1 MSQRDE
7 NPEGVHLPLDPLPG
21 HSSRGRLERVLRRGE
36 FAVTAELNPPDSADP
51 QEVYDR
57 VAPFDGWVDAV
68 NAVDASGANCHMSSV
83 GICALLTRMGYAPVL
98 QVACRD
104 RNRIAIQGDV
114 LGAAAMGVANVLCLT
129 GDGVQAGDQPGAM
142 PVFDLDSISLLETIR
157 TMRDEARF
165 LSGRKITSPPRLF
178 LGAAA
183 NPFAPPYEFRPLRLA
198 KKVQAGAQF
207 AQTQYCFDV
216 PLFREFMARVRD
228 LGLHERCF
236 ILAGVGPLASAKSAR
251 WIRANVPGIHIPDG
265 VIARLEGAANQKL
278 EGKRICIEVMQQ
290 VKEIEGVSG
299 VHVMAY
305 RQEELVAEIVHESG
319 VLAGRRPWRRE
330 PQPDDRRVV
339 ERMHGLLGDPAK
351 QEIAPTDAAAE
362 AAHAREPREPVG

>member
-1 MSQRDE
+1 LIQRDE
-7 NPEGVHLPLDPLPG
+7 NPAGVHLPLDPLPG

-51 QEVYDR
+51 EDVYDR
-57 VAPFDGWVDAV
+57 AAPFEGWVDAV

-129 GDGVQAGDQPGAM
+129 GDGVQAGDQPGAL
-142 PVFDLDSISLLETIR
+142 PVFDLDSISLLETVR

-165 LSGRKITSPPRLF
+165 LSGRKITSPPHLF

-183 NPFAPPYEFRPLRLA
+183 NPFAPPYEFRALRLA
-198 KKVQAGAQF
+198 KKIEAGAQF
-207 AQTQYCFDV
+207 VQTQYCFDL
-216 PLFREFMARVRD
+216 PLFRQFMTQVGD
-228 LGLHERCF
+228 LGLTEKCF
-236 ILAGVGPLASAKSAR
+236 ILVGVGPLASAKAAR
-251 WIRANVPGIHIPDG
+251 WIRSNVPGIHIPDAI
-265 VIARLEGAANQKL
+265 IARLEGAKDQKQ
-278 EGKRICIEVMQQ
+278 EGKRICIEIMQET
-290 VKEIEGVSG
+290 KEIPGVSG

-305 RQEELVAEIVHESG
+305 RQEELVSEIVHESG

-330 PQPDDRRVV
+330 ASPDTQRVADRL
-339 ERMHGLLGDPAK
+339 HDILA
-351 QEIAPTDAAAE
+351 DAGK
-362 AAHAREPREPVG
+362 EPVP

>member
-1 MSQRDE
+1 MVQPDE
-7 NPEGVHLPLDPLPG
+7 NPAGVHLPLDPLPG

-51 QEVYDR
+51 EDVYDR
-57 VAPFDGWVDAV
+57 VAPFDGWVDAI

-114 LGAAAMGVANVLCLT
+114 LGAAAMGVANILCLT
-129 GDGVQAGDQPGAM
+129 GDGVQAGDQPGAL
-142 PVFDLDSISLLETIR
+142 PVFDLDSISLLETVR

-165 LSGRKITSPPRLF
+165 LSGRKITSTPHVF

-183 NPFAPPYEFRPLRLA
+183 NPFAPPYAFRALRLA
-198 KKVQAGAQF
+198 KKVAAGAQF

-216 PLFREFMARVRD
+216 PMFADFMRQVRD
-228 LGLHERCF
+228 LGLHEKCF
-236 ILAGVGPLASAKSAR
+236 VLVGVGPLASARAAK
-251 WIRANVPGIHIPDG
+251 WIRANVPGIHIPDTI
-265 VIARLEGAANQKL
+265 IARLEGAENQKQ
-278 EGKRICIEVMQQ
+278 EGKKICIEIMQQ
-290 VKEIEGVSG
+290 CREIVGIAG

-305 RQEELVAEIVHESG
+305 RQEELVAEIVRESG
-319 VLAGRRPWRRE
+319 VLAGRQPWRRE
-330 PQPDDRRVV
+330 ASPDTQRVADRLRNILADSK
-339 ERMHGLLGDPAK
+339 EPA
-351 QEIAPTDAAAE
+351 
-362 AAHAREPREPVG
+362 PVP

>member
-1 MSQRDE
+1 MSQLDV
-7 NPEGVHLPLDPLPG
+7 NPAGVHLPLDPLPG

-57 VAPFDGWVDAV
+57 VAPFEGWVDAI

-129 GDGVQAGDQPGAM
+129 GDGVQAGDQPGAL
-142 PVFDLDSISLLETIR
+142 PVFDLDCMSLLETVR
-157 TMRDEARF
+157 TMRDEGRF
-165 LSGRKITSPPRLF
+165 LSGRKITSPPHLF

-183 NPFAPPYEFRPLRLA
+183 NPFAQPLDYRPLRLA
-198 KKVQAGAQF
+198 KKIAAGAQF
-207 AQTQYCFDV
+207 VQTQYCFDV
-216 PLFREFMARVRD
+216 PLFRQFMSRVRD
-228 LGLHERCF
+228 LGLDQKCF
-236 ILAGVGPLASAKSAR
+236 ILAGVGPLASAKTAR
-251 WIRANVPGIHIPDG
+251 WIRTNVPGIHIPDA
-265 VIARLEGAANQKL
+265 VIARLEGAANPKQ
-278 EGKRICIEVMQQ
+278 EGKNICIEIMQE
-290 VKEIEGVSG
+290 VREIAGVSG

-330 PQPDDRRVV
+330 PEPDEARVA
-339 ERMHGLLGDPAK
+339 ERLQALRSDAAGPASPQPAK
-351 QEIAPTDAAAE
+351 S
-362 AAHAREPREPVG
+362 HEPVA

>member
-1 MSQRDE
+1 MSHLDV
-7 NPEGVHLPLDPLPG
+7 NPRGVHLPLDPLPG
-21 HSSRGRLERVLRRGE
+21 HTSRGRLERVLRRGE

-51 QEVYDR
+51 EEVYDR
-57 VAPFDGWVDAV
+57 VAPFEGWVDAI

-104 RNRIAIQGDV
+104 RNRIAIQGDI

-129 GDGVQAGDQPGAM
+129 GDGVQAGDQPGAF
-142 PVFDLDSISLLETIR
+142 PVFDLDSISLLETARI
-157 TMRDEARF
+157 MRDQGRF
-165 LSGRKITSPPRLF
+165 LSGRKITSPPHLF

-207 AQTQYCFDV
+207 VQTQYCFDV
-216 PLFREFMARVRD
+216 PLFRTFMQRVGD
-228 LGLHERCF
+228 LGLAEKCF
-236 ILAGVGPLASAKSAR
+236 ILAGVGPLASARSAR
-251 WIRANVPGIHIPDG
+251 WVRANVPGIHIPDP
-265 VIARLEGAANQKL
+265 VIARLEGAEDQKR
-278 EGKRICIEVMQQ
+278 EGKRICIEIMQECR
-290 VKEIEGVSG
+290 EIPGVSG

-319 VLAGRRPWRRE
+319 VLAGRQPWRRE
-330 PQPDDRRVV
+330 AAPSERRVAA
-339 ERMHGLLGDPAK
+339 RLQSLLS
-351 QEIAPTDAAAE
+351 E
-362 AAHAREPREPVG
+362 AAVDA

>member
-1 MSQRDE
+1 MSQLDV
-7 NPEGVHLPLDPLPG
+7 NPRGVHLPLDPLPG
-21 HSSRGRLERVLRRGE
+21 HTSRGRLERVLRRGE

-51 QEVYDR
+51 EDVYDR
-57 VAPFDGWVDAV
+57 VAPFEGWVDAI

-129 GDGVQAGDQPGAM
+129 GDGVQAGDQPGAF
-142 PVFDLDSISLLETIR
+142 PVFDLDSISLLETAR
-157 TMRDEARF
+157 VMRDEGRF
-165 LSGRKITSPPRLF
+165 LSGRKITSPPHLF

-198 KKVQAGAQF
+198 KKIQAGAQF
-207 AQTQYCFDV
+207 VQTQYCFDV
-216 PLFREFMARVRD
+216 PLFRTFMAHVRD
-228 LGLHERCF
+228 LGLADKCF
-236 ILAGVGPLASAKSAR
+236 ILAGVGPLASARAGR
-251 WIRANVPGIHIPDG
+251 WIRANVPGIHIPDA
-265 VIARLEGAANQKL
+265 VIARLEGADDQKR
-278 EGKRICIEVMQQ
+278 EGKRICIEIMQECR
-290 VKEIEGVSG
+290 EIPGVSG

-330 PQPDDRRVV
+330 AAPDERRVA
-339 ERMHGLLGDPAK
+339 ERLQSLLA
-351 QEIAPTDAAAE
+351 ETRVDA
-362 AAHAREPREPVG
+362 

>member
-1 MSQRDE
+1 MRQPDE
-7 NPEGVHLPLDPLPG
+7 NPAGVHLPLDPLPG

-51 QEVYDR
+51 EDVYDR
-57 VAPFDGWVDAV
+57 VSPFDGWVDAI

-104 RNRIAIQGDV
+104 RNRIAIQGDL
-114 LGAAAMGVANVLCLT
+114 LGASAMGVANVLCLT
-129 GDGVQAGDQPGAM
+129 GDGVQAGDQPGAL
-142 PVFDLDSISLLETIR
+142 PVFDLDSISLLETAR

-165 LSGRKITSPPRLF
+165 LSGRKITSPPHLF

-198 KKVQAGAQF
+198 KKIEAGAQF
-207 AQTQYCFDV
+207 VQTQYCFDV
-216 PLFREFMARVRD
+216 PMFESFMQRVRD
-228 LGLHERCF
+228 LGLNEKCF
-236 ILAGVGPLASAKSAR
+236 ILVGVGPLASARAAR
-251 WIRANVPGIHIPDG
+251 WIRSNVPGIHIPDA
-265 VIARLEGAANQKL
+265 IIERLEGAKDQKQ
-278 EGKRICIEVMQQ
+278 EGKRICIEIMQQ
-290 VKEIEGVSG
+290 CREIDGISG
-299 VHVMAY
+299 AHVMAY

-330 PQPDDRRVV
+330 ASPDTARVA
-339 ERMHGLLGDPAK
+339 ERLQNILADTKDTPVPA
-351 QEIAPTDAAAE
+351 
-362 AAHAREPREPVG
+362 